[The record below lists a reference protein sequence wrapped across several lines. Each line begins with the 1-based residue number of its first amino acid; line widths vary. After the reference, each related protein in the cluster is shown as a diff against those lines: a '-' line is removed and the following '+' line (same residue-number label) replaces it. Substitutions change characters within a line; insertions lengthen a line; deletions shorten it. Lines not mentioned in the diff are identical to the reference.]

1 MTHQAFDRDGL
12 EVMTAAECFRLLAT
26 QPVGRLVYHDGGL
39 PAVRLVNFVVDQG
52 AVLFRTGGGQTFL
65 AAERGEVVAFEVDE
79 FDIDRQLGWTV
90 TAMGH
95 LGMVTDAAELERMR
109 ELPLRPWAPG
119 ERPNLV
125 RLDVESITGRRLV
138 PWAQRPDSADH
149 HSTDHQRSRR
159 V

>member
-12 EVMTAAECFRLLAT
+12 QVMTAAECFRLLTT

-65 AAERGEVVAFEVDE
+65 AAERGEVVAFEVDD

-95 LGMVTDAAELERMR
+95 LELVTAAAELERIR
-109 ELPLRPWAPG
+109 GLPLRPWAPG

-138 PWAQRPDSADH
+138 PWAQRPDS
-149 HSTDHQRSRR
+149 TDHQRSRR